1 MRSMKRNG
9 FSDIFFY
16 DAVLEH
22 VNEFINA
29 AERPSENSPTR
40 ERCEVYAFNLAER
53 LGAVA

>member
-1 MRSMKRNG
+1 
-9 FSDIFFY
+9 
-16 DAVLEH
+16 VLEH